1 MKPISI
7 VPIIETQHWKF
18 FCNHF
23 AIPYTETE
31 NIDVTDNIFI
41 TDGVWLENLWNN
53 NRSALYNLLSKNH
66 VLLAGNVDSP
76 VILKY
81 ALPCLKELD
90 QEPEAK
96 NITCVI
102 ESAWFD
108 HGLKNIQVLYDPE
121 SRFIDLVEYR
131 VTLKMQKQITKD
143 FLITMGRQT
152 QIRDTLYNELK
163 PIGHNSIMVYH
174 RDGNWNWNQSTV
186 PAHYVGEDSAPMN
199 WQKSLVPSLDLYS
212 QCAFEVGAETL
223 TTQGSWFTE
232 KTMRPIAAKMP
243 LVLMSVPGALK
254 ELRNLGFRTFGNYID
269 ESYDNI
275 DNEQDRVL
283 KVVETVKDIVKSGSA
298 DFANAVSDITE
309 HNWNRLIEIKGR
321 FQTNKDQR
329 FLEILSSLSLRPK

>member
-1 MKPISI
+1 MKHISI

-31 NIDVTDNIFI
+31 STDVRDNIFI
-41 TDGVWLENLWNN
+41 TDCVWLGNLWR
-53 NRSALYNLLSKNH
+53 NRRSELFDFLKNNH
-66 VLLAGNVDSP
+66 VLLVGNTDSP

-81 ALPCLKELD
+81 ELSWLKELD
-90 QEPEAK
+90 QEPESK

-108 HGLKNIQVLYDPE
+108 HELKNIQVVYDPE
-121 SRFIDLVEYR
+121 SMFIGLVEYR

-143 FLITMGRQT
+143 FLITMGRQA
-152 QIRDTLYNELK
+152 QVRDILYNELQ
-163 PIGHNSIMVYH
+163 PVGHNSIMIYH
-174 RDGNWNWNQSTV
+174 QDRNWEWSQTKV
-186 PAHYVGEDSAPMN
+186 PANYVGEDSAPMT

-223 TTQGSWFTE
+223 TSEGSWFTE

-243 LVLMSVPGALK
+243 LILMSVPGALK

-283 KVVETVKDIVKSGSA
+283 KVVQTVKDIVKSGSA
-298 DFANAVSDITE
+298 DFASAVTDITE
-309 HNWNRLIEIKGR
+309 YNWNRLVEIKGR
-321 FQTNKDQR
+321 FQTNKDQI
-329 FLEILSSLSLRPK
+329 FLDLLSSLSLSPR